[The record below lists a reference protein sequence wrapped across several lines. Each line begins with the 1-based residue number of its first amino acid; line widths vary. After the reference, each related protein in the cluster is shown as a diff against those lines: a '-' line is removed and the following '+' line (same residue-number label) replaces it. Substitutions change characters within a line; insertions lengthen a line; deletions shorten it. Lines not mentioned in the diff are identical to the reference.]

1 MQKSA
6 PTFGRVAIMVTF
18 AFSCFGLLLFLWLAF
33 GGAIPLKPNGYR
45 VTVVLPDAGQLAQEA
60 DVRISGVN
68 VGKVK
73 AISLGSD
80 GLTHAVIELSQQYA
94 PLPRNTRAVLR
105 LKTLLGETYIELTPG
120 NPSSGRIPE
129 GGTIPVTQVAPSV
142 QLDEVYRAFDPRTR
156 LAFQQWMEGLAG
168 AIQGR
173 GEDLNSAIGNLSPFT
188 DDANTLI
195 SILQSQQGAV
205 QQLVSNLGTVSD
217 ALASRDGQLRGLITN
232 AQTTFATTAARDTQL
247 QDAIVVLPTFEQQTQ
262 ATVNDLSAFALNTN
276 PLIDQLRPAAR
287 QLSPTLADVAI
298 LSPQLKTLFTRLN
311 PLISAARAGL
321 PALRSSLT
329 ELRPLLDELDPVLTN
344 VNPIVQYLQP
354 YTREIE
360 AFFANTVGATE
371 ATDQPVDDGGK
382 RVHYLR
388 TTNPLNLESLAVY
401 PTRAGTNRPNPYMQ
415 PGAFDHL
422 ASGLPVFD
430 NRSCGNG
437 TPSLV
442 NAVAP
447 GLPQPL
453 VTLLAGAGILPN
465 QGQAVLPIAAPP
477 CHQQGPFSF
486 EGLTSQYPHVVKA
499 PSK

>member
-120 NPSSGRIPE
+120 NPSQRADTRRRDDPGHP
-129 GGTIPVTQVAPSV
+129 GGAVGAARRGLPCVRPPHAAGVPAV
-142 QLDEVYRAFDPRTR
+142 DG
-156 LAFQQWMEGLAG
+156 GLAG
-168 AIQGR
+168 AIRGR

-232 AQTTFATTAARDTQL
+232 AQTTFR
-247 QDAIVVLPTFEQQTQ
+247 
-262 ATVNDLSAFALNTN
+262 
-276 PLIDQLRPAAR
+276 
-287 QLSPTLADVAI
+287 
-298 LSPQLKTLFTRLN
+298 
-311 PLISAARAGL
+311 
-321 PALRSSLT
+321 
-329 ELRPLLDELDPVLTN
+329 
-344 VNPIVQYLQP
+344 
-354 YTREIE
+354 
-360 AFFANTVGATE
+360 
-371 ATDQPVDDGGK
+371 DDG
-382 RVHYLR
+382 
-388 TTNPLNLESLAVY
+388 
-401 PTRAGTNRPNPYMQ
+401 RARH
-415 PGAFDHL
+415 A
-422 ASGLPVFD
+422 
-430 NRSCGNG
+430 
-437 TPSLV
+437 
-442 NAVAP
+442 AP
-447 GLPQPL
+447 GRDP
-453 VTLLAGAGILPN
+453 
-465 QGQAVLPIAAPP
+465 
-477 CHQQGPFSF
+477 
-486 EGLTSQYPHVVKA
+486 
-499 PSK
+499 